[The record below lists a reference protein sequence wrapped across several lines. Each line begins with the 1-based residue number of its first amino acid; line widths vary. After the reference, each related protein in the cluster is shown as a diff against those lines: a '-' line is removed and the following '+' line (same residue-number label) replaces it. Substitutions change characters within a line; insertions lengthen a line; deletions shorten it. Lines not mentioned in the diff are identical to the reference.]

1 MSEKFTG
8 DTDMII
14 RYVMEEKLKNPEV
27 VWDIDEHK
35 EKKMRSLSA
44 NSYFYLLCNKIALK
58 QRISDTE
65 VHDKFLS
72 ENRIYY
78 ENEEGGID
86 WKVSPVDANA
96 YGLIKEKVG
105 KYYEY
110 YVDSGMSVKLEKET
124 GDKVKY
130 KDGEEV
136 AGHVYWHIKGTH
148 EMTSSELCRVID
160 SVIFEANQ
168 LGIETITPAEKDRLL
183 AMWGEKHDAPKDE
196 SKQDTQSC

>member
-1 MSEKFTG
+1 MKFTG
-8 DTDMII
+8 DTDNII
-14 RYVMEEKLKNPEV
+14 RYVMEEKLKNPDV
-27 VWDIDEHK
+27 LWDIDEHQ

-44 NSYFYLLCNKIALK
+44 NSYFYVLCNKIAIK

-168 LGIETITPAEKDRLL
+168 LGIETITPTEKDRLL

>member
-168 LGIETITPAEKDRLL
+168 LGIETITPTEKDRLL

-196 SKQDTQSC
+196 KENT

>member
-27 VWDIDEHK
+27 IWEINEHK

-86 WKVSPVDANA
+86 WKVSPIDANA

-110 YVDSGMSVKLEKET
+110 YVDSGMIVKLEKET
-124 GDKVKY
+124 GGKVKY
-130 KDGEEV
+130 KGGEEV
-136 AGHVYWHIKGTH
+136 AGHVFWHIKGSH
-148 EMTSSELCRVID
+148 EMTSAEMARLLN
-160 SVIFEANQ
+160 SVVFEAEQ
-168 LGIETITPAEKDRLL
+168 LGIDTLTPDEQARLMAL
-183 AMWGEKHDAPKDE
+183 WGEKHG
-196 SKQDTQSC
+196 

>member
-1 MSEKFTG
+1 MKFTG
-8 DTDMII
+8 DTDNII
-14 RYVMEEKLKNPEV
+14 RYVMEEKLKNPDV
-27 VWDIDEHK
+27 LWDIDEHQ

-44 NSYFYLLCNKIALK
+44 NSYFYVLCNKIAIK

>member
-8 DTDMII
+8 DTDMIV
-14 RYVMEEKLKNPEV
+14 RYVMEEKLKKPDV
-27 VWDIDEHK
+27 VWDIDEHQ

-44 NSYFYLLCNKIALK
+44 NSYFYLLCNKIAIK
-58 QRISDTE
+58 QRISDVE

-72 ENRIYY
+72 ENRYYY
-78 ENEEGGID
+78 ENEGGGID
-86 WKVSPVDANA
+86 WKVSPNEPNS

-110 YVDSGMSVKLEKET
+110 YVDSGMIVKLEKTQT

-130 KDGEEV
+130 KDGELVE
-136 AGHVYWHIKGTH
+136 GRVYWHIKGTH
-148 EMTSSELCRVID
+148 EMTSKELGRVID

-168 LGIETITPAEKDRLL
+168 LEIETITPAEKERLL
-183 AMWGEKHDAPKDE
+183 AIWGEKHGEKVN
-196 SKQDTQSC
+196 SN

>member
-44 NSYFYLLCNKIALK
+44 NSYFYVLCNKIALK

-86 WKVSPVDANA
+86 WKVSPIDANA

-110 YVDSGMSVKLEKET
+110 YVDSGMIVKLEKET

-130 KDGEEV
+130 KGGEEV
-136 AGHVYWHIKGTH
+136 AGHVFWHIKGSH
-148 EMTSSELCRVID
+148 EMTSAEMARLLN
-160 SVIFEANQ
+160 SVVFEAEQ
-168 LGIETITPAEKDRLL
+168 LGIDTLTPDEQARLTAL
-183 AMWGEKHDAPKDE
+183 WGEKHG
-196 SKQDTQSC
+196 